1 MAARDIIRDLLD
13 RDPFEPFR
21 ILTSGGESFTI
32 RDPHAIALLKSELF
46 IAHSDSDRWTFV
58 PRMHIAAVDKLR
70 NDPPRRKRRK

>member
-32 RDPHAIALLKSELF
+32 RDPHAIALLKSEVF
-46 IAHSDSDRWTFV
+46 IAHPDSDRWTFV
-58 PRMHIAAVDKLR
+58 PRLHVAAVDKLR
-70 NDPPRRKRRK
+70 NGRPRRKRRK